1 MSTYPEYEGEIDN
14 KLLEK
19 VEQVKGIL
27 EQGFKLREVSAI
39 KVRQPLQSMGI
50 EGIDL
55 ELWMQEII
63 KTEINVK
70 EILTQKVSDNSIE
83 YQGLVLSLDDIIT
96 PQLKEEGLV
105 RELIRNLQITRKNS
119 KLSKEQ
125 NIKLTIQAPEEIQT
139 LIQKHQDTIS
149 QPVGIVEWQFQT
161 LEGTDNT
168 QTFKLEQDIIIVSI
182 QVVD

>member
-1 MSTYPEYEGEIDN
+1 
-14 KLLEK
+14 
-19 VEQVKGIL
+19 
-27 EQGFKLREVSAI
+27 
-39 KVRQPLQSMGI
+39 MGI

-83 YQGLVLSLDDIIT
+83 YQGLDLSLDDIIT

-139 LIQKHQDTIS
+139 LIQKHQDT
-149 QPVGIVEWQFQT
+149 
-161 LEGTDNT
+161 N
-168 QTFKLEQDIIIVSI
+168 VS
-182 QVVD
+182 